1 MIFLLNSDLFLNRY
15 SPKPKEYVVEYAK
28 NEKGKLHTTIENY
41 ILHALEFLR
50 DHRHDPTE
58 IYNEEFYED
67 IQKIPDPTEKPFE
80 MMQDFLYILETLG
93 PWCADRAA
101 LALLILTEKLKVK
114 TPYERHY
121 LLLNMV
127 ASVFTKIRAL
137 CDNTFEVLSEKER
150 IYKYTTPKVHRLLQI
165 LKTYTPYYNKDI
177 NNTDNK
183 LNENISQKLPV
194 NNREG
199 FTRDRF
205 VQSKKSDCN
214 WKSNE
219 ENCRK
224 PPRAPRHMRGITDP
238 DLLCGVIFVN
248 KAFVAK
254 VLFYL
259 LNEISMH
266 DEDLHFL
273 SPLYTIEKNIEDIS
287 YSKDLE
293 IEHRKQEEV
302 LKRFRIHECN
312 LLISTSILEEG

>member
-1 MIFLLNSDLFLNRY
+1 M
-15 SPKPKEYVVEYAK
+15 
-28 NEKGKLHTTIENY
+28 
-41 ILHALEFLR
+41 HAIEFLR
-50 DHRHDPTE
+50 DHRYDPTE

-80 MMQDFLYILETLG
+80 MMQDLLHILETLG

-101 LALLILTEKLKVK
+101 FALLILTEKLKIK

-121 LLLNMV
+121 LLLNMI

-137 CDNTFEVLSEKER
+137 CDNAFEVLSEKEK
-150 IYKYTTPKVHRLLQI
+150 IYKYTTTKVHRLLQI
-165 LKTYTPYYNKDI
+165 LKTYTPYYTKHI
-177 NNTDNK
+177 TYNTDNK
-183 LNENISQKLPV
+183 INNENISRKFPA
-194 NNREG
+194 NNRDSIKDK
-199 FTRDRF
+199 FM
-205 VQSKKSDCN
+205 QSKKLDCN

-219 ENCRK
+219 ENCKK
-224 PPRAPRHMRGITDP
+224 PPVAQRHMRGITDP
-238 DLLCGVIFVN
+238 DLLCGVIFVD

-266 DEDLHFL
+266 DEELHFL
-273 SPLYTIEKNIEDIS
+273 SPLYTIEKNIDDIS

-312 LLISTSILEEG
+312 ILISTSILEEGLSLINIITIK

>member
-28 NEKGKLHTTIENY
+28 NEKGKLHTTMENY

-183 LNENISQKLPV
+183 LNENIPQKLPV

-224 PPRAPRHMRGITDP
+224 PPRASRHMRGITDP

-273 SPLYTIEKNIEDIS
+273 SPLYTIERNIEDIS

>member
-1 MIFLLNSDLFLNRY
+1 M
-15 SPKPKEYVVEYAK
+15 
-28 NEKGKLHTTIENY
+28 
-41 ILHALEFLR
+41 EFLR

-67 IQKIPDPTEKPFE
+67 IQKIPDPIDKPFE

-101 LALLILTEKLKVK
+101 LALLILTEKLKIK

-137 CDNTFEVLSEKER
+137 CDSAFEVLSEKER
-150 IYKYTTPKVHRLLQI
+150 IYKYATPKVHRLLQI
-165 LKTYTPYYNKDI
+165 LKTYTPYYTKDI

-183 LNENISQKLPV
+183 LNNENISQKSV
-194 NNREG
+194 NNRENSK
-199 FTRDRF
+199 DKF
-205 VQSKKSDCN
+205 VQSKKLD

-224 PPRAPRHMRGITDP
+224 PPRAQRHMRGITDP
-238 DLLCGVIFVN
+238 DLLCGVIFVD

-273 SPLYTIEKNIEDIS
+273 SPLYTIERNVDDVS

-312 LLISTSILEEG
+312 LLISTSILEEGLSLINF